1 MEAGAI
7 IQIEKDIDIDDYLNV
22 DYIYISHVHP
32 DHLHI
37 ETLKRFPKTMPILI
51 HEYQHKFV
59 YNILNSI
66 GFNNII
72 QVPHKEEFRLSED
85 LNIEILAAD
94 DCNPEKCG
102 LFIGCKVL
110 IKNTKSLSIDSLAVF
125 KSKNAVLVNTNDCPF
140 ELAID
145 VTKYIKEKYN
155 KIDML
160 LVGYLGAGPY
170 PQCFENLSTK
180 EKEIAAD
187 NKKNHFYS
195 QAISFISALTPN
207 YFMPFAGKYTLAGKL
222 IGLNKWRGNP
232 DMEEVVKEL
241 PELLNNNQISSEMI
255 VLDRRNEINI
265 LDRGIKINF
274 TPIKTSELIYLY

>member
-1 MEAGAI
+1 
-7 IQIEKDIDIDDYLNV
+7 
-22 DYIYISHVHP
+22 
-32 DHLHI
+32 
-37 ETLKRFPKTMPILI
+37 MPILI

-187 NKKNHFYS
+187 NKKI
-195 QAISFISALTPN
+195 ISILKLLAL
-207 YFMPFAGKYTLAGKL
+207 Y
-222 IGLNKWRGNP
+222 
-232 DMEEVVKEL
+232 
-241 PELLNNNQISSEMI
+241 LL
-255 VLDRRNEINI
+255 
-265 LDRGIKINF
+265 
-274 TPIKTSELIYLY
+274 